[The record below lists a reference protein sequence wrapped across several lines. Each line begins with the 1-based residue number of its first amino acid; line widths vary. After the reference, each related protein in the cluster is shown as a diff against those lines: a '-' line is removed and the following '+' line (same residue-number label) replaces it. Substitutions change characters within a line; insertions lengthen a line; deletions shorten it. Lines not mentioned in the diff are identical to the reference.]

1 MNEIKLEYDTHV
13 SVVHYE
19 SLDSRSFN
27 SFSKLIGVSWLINC
41 LYL

>member
-19 SLDSRSFN
+19 SLDSRSF
-27 SFSKLIGVSWLINC
+27 
-41 LYL
+41 

>member
-19 SLDSRSFN
+19 SLN
-27 SFSKLIGVSWLINC
+27 LTIKLIAFSKFN
-41 LYL
+41 